1 MTFIEAHS
9 SAIYDLHFMKR
20 IRTSKSLFYE
30 IKLQSKVM
38 STGAK
43 SKFLKKIENLK
54 LKVQTKIHGMYFL
67 EISSESFYP
76 YYPRAG
82 P

>member
-1 MTFIEAHS
+1 MTFIQAHS
-9 SAIYDLHFMKR
+9 SAIYDLYFMKR
-20 IRTSKSLFYE
+20 IRISKSLFYE

-38 STGAK
+38 FTGAK
-43 SKFLKKIENLK
+43 LKFLK

-67 EISSESFYP
+67 EITSESFYP
-76 YYPRAG
+76 YHPRAE